1 MAKAKRFVLWLSEKL
16 DVNLEEHFKP
26 QTEGELFQF
35 IETDFEL
42 TSEEKAEAFLI
53 RFGEDYLD
61 LDLEEHYRPKN
72 AEDLAEDMLEIIN
85 DNTVGSPDVDDDRE
99 NLEEVFG
106 QVAEELSFDLEEHF
120 DSNPVEQIYELDDEP
135 GKLYLWKLPSEWSE
149 QQRDNLFARLVSSYR
164 EKFSR
169 DPKAAHLLLTELDEL
184 KDINRDEMK
193 SLLGYA
199 ADDL

>member
-1 MAKAKRFVLWLSEKL
+1 MGLALDLTLWIGDKLKADLRNYFRPDSPEEVAELIDELRGEGEDGKDRVKYLSE
-16 DVNLEEHFKP
+16 
-26 QTEGELFQF
+26 
-35 IETDFEL
+35 
-42 TSEEKAEAFLI
+42 
-53 RFGEDYLD
+53 
-61 LDLEEHYRPKN
+61 
-72 AEDLAEDMLEIIN
+72 
-85 DNTVGSPDVDDDRE
+85 
-99 NLEEVFG
+99 
-106 QVAEELSFDLEEHF
+106 VAEELDVDLEEHF
-120 DSNPVEQIYELDDEP
+120 DSNPVEKIYELDDEP

-184 KDINRDEMK
+184 KDIDRDKMK